1 MIADPEPNTITR
13 PYRGLSVQDVDIPLT
28 PADIG
33 ALLGTREIYRRT
45 AFLALRNGHQTAL
58 VAVRPQDPD
67 LLFSPVVELRLLSG
81 PASTVWIHEPAAD
94 VGNASSLAATALA
107 HQRDDALAY
116 VVRGR
121 FEHVNF
127 IWRPAPLTVHVT
139 EVIPPHPPKLLAMT
153 EQVVSYDE
161 DLPPVTLVLDAV
173 DVGQLIA
180 ANPAPHY
187 LLPCRGSGAA
197 SGSEVSFLDCHPPYR
212 PDWLLIGCDR
222 SRQFHQHFYGAEP
235 RRVELCPKL
244 RAVGPP
250 GARVLTKCC
259 LLERGVQVD
268 GGTAVVPWGANLDE
282 VRTALRALCGIPAPE
297 PPSTGPTTTK
307 PQSTGLASTGL
318 ASTGLASAGLAST
331 GPASAGLASTEAPNT
346 EPAEAAP

>member
-13 PYRGLSVQDVDIPLT
+13 PYRGLSVQDVQIPLT

-33 ALLGTREIYRRT
+33 ALLRRREVYRRT
-45 AFLALRNGHQTAL
+45 AFLALRNGRQSAL
-58 VAVRPQDPD
+58 VAVRPEDPD
-67 LLFSPVVELRLLSG
+67 LLFSPVAEFRVLSG
-81 PASTVWIHEPAAD
+81 PASTVWIDEPAAD

-116 VVRGR
+116 LVRGR

-153 EQVVSYDE
+153 EQVIGYDE

-173 DVGQLIA
+173 DVDQLVA
-180 ANPAPHY
+180 AHPAPHY

-197 SGSEVSFLDCHPPYR
+197 AGQEVSFLDSHPPYH

-222 SRQFHQHFYGAEP
+222 SRQFHQHFYGTEP
-235 RRVELCPKL
+235 QRVELCP
-244 RAVGPP
+244 RARSVGPP

-259 LLERGVQVD
+259 LLERGVRLD
-268 GGTAVVPWGANLDE
+268 GTTAVVPWGANLDE
-282 VRTALRALCGIPAPE
+282 VRTALRALCGLPAPE
-297 PPSTGPTTTK
+297 VP
-307 PQSTGLASTGL
+307 
-318 ASTGLASAGLAST
+318 ST
-331 GPASAGLASTEAPNT
+331 GPASPGAPDT
-346 EPAEAAP
+346 EPADAAL

>member
-1 MIADPEPNTITR
+1 VIADPEPNTITR

-28 PADIG
+28 PADIE
-33 ALLGTREIYRRT
+33 ALLRRREIYRRT
-45 AFLALRNGHQTAL
+45 AFLALRNQRRTAL
-58 VAVRPQDPD
+58 VAVRPKDPD
-67 LLFSPVVELRLLSG
+67 LLFSPVAELRVLSG
-81 PASTVWIHEPAAD
+81 PATTAWIDEPAAD
-94 VGNASSLAATALA
+94 VGNASSLAAAALA
-107 HQRDDALAY
+107 HRQDDALAY
-116 VVRGR
+116 VVQGR

-153 EQVVSYDE
+153 EQVVGYDE

-173 DVGQLIA
+173 DVRQLMA

-197 SGSEVSFLDCHPPYR
+197 SGSEVSFLDCHPPYH

-235 RRVELCPKL
+235 VRVELCPKL

-250 GARVLTKCC
+250 GARVLAKCC

-268 GGTAVVPWGANLDE
+268 GRTVVVPWGANLDE
-282 VRTALRALCGIPAPE
+282 VRAALRALCGVPPPKPAN
-297 PPSTGPTTTK
+297 SVA
-307 PQSTGLASTGL
+307 ASTV
-318 ASTGLASAGLAST
+318 
-331 GPASAGLASTEAPNT
+331 PPNT
-346 EPAEAAP
+346 ELPDAAP